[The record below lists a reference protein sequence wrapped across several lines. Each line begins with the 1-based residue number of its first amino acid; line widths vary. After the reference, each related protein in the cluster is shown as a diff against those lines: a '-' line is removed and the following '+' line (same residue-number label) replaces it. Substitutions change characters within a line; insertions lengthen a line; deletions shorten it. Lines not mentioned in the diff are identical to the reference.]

1 METEAEEQE
10 FIRANNEVPS
20 SFDQIR
26 IQTKYE
32 FLNYLRSKRFY
43 ILLGIVAAIGLLIM
57 AAIASIRPTDY
68 LSSNLAFYHVWWGSI
83 VGLVV
88 ILGGIFFG
96 GDAISGEFQ
105 NKTGYYLLPNPLRRS
120 AIYFGKY
127 VAAYLACAIM
137 VGVFAIITIADGA
150 LYFGSSIP
158 YQFAESFLFELI
170 YIAPILGVT
179 FLFSSVFKNN
189 SYSILVSAILLIF
202 GFGTIATELASLA
215 QIEPWFSLNY
225 GGSIAGN
232 VLNPGGYPT
241 RNIVIANV
249 KTFAATIPEGL
260 AIMLIYFAVTTVLG
274 LVLFERK
281 DFN

>member
-1 METEAEEQE
+1 METEPEEE

-20 SFDQIR
+20 GLEQIR
-26 IQTKYE
+26 IQIKYE

-57 AAIASIRPTDY
+57 AAIASIRPTEY
-68 LSSNLAFYHVWWGSI
+68 LSSNLAFYHTWWGNI

-105 NKTGYYLLPNPLRRS
+105 NKTGYYLLPNPLKRL

-127 VAAYLACAIM
+127 VAAYLACLIM
-137 VGVFAIITIADGA
+137 VGVFAVITVADGA
-150 LYFGSSIP
+150 LYFGTSIP
-158 YQFAESFLFELI
+158 YQFAESFLFTVI

-215 QIEPWFSLNY
+215 QVEPWFSLNY

-232 VLNPGGYPT
+232 VLNPGGYPS
-241 RNIVIANV
+241 RNIVVAGV

-260 AIMLIYFAVTTVLG
+260 AIMLIYFAVTTILG
-274 LVLFERK
+274 LLLFERK